1 MVFKRL
7 IGTQRDQVAILKAF
21 GYTTRQVALH
31 YGLIV
36 TLICLLGSAIG
47 VGLGVWLGQH
57 LSGLYRINFRFPFL
71 DFHLGL
77 PVMAAG
83 IGISLL
89 AALGGTGRAVY
100 AAAGEPVAQAMR
112 PPAPERYRRTLAE
125 RLGLTRWLSQA
136 ARIIW
141 RQLERRPGKALLTV
155 IGLALA
161 GGILMMARFQT
172 GSIFHMVD
180 LEFRLAQQQDISA
193 SFVEPTGRGALRE
206 LAAIDGV
213 RAVEGVRQVPVR
225 LRHDNHSALTSIQGL
240 PAGAS
245 LQRPVDMHLRRVAL
259 PPDGLV
265 LGDYLAQRL
274 GVKPGDLVWVEVLEG
289 RQKKLQLPV
298 VQLVQA
304 YTGLPAYMDLQAL
317 NRALGDGDVVS
328 GALLTVDAAAQTRVL
343 HELDRRPRVAGAET
357 RLGAVRAFF
366 KSIAEFTGVFTWI
379 AVLMGGVVN
388 FGVVYNSA
396 RIALS
401 ERGRELASLRVLG
414 LTQGEVSTILLG
426 ELALLVLVSI
436 PLSFVVGWGLSAFL
450 ARGMQSDLYRVPVVL
465 PPSSYAFAA
474 LITVLSAVLSSLAV
488 YWRIRRLDLIG
499 VLKTRE

>member
-1 MVFKRL
+1 MEGAGKGELLNLLFEWMDARHLATRAFGLPTEEEAERPEYWRYWMALPPK
-7 IGTQRDQVAILKAF
+7 GQVAVYL
-21 GYTTRQVALH
+21 GSWYTAP
-31 YGLIV
+31 IV
-36 TLICLLGSAIG
+36 SRVMGDSTDAELDSAMQRAADFERSLANDGTLIIKLWLHISEKEQKRRFKELSKSKRTAWRVTKDDWKKHSHYDEFRKVCERAIRHTST
-47 VGLGVWLGQH
+47 GQCPWTV
-57 LSGLYRINFRFPFL
+57 IE
-71 DFHLGL
+71 
-77 PVMAAG
+77 
-83 IGISLL
+83 
-89 AALGGTGRAVY
+89 GTDA
-100 AAAGEPVAQAMR
+100 
-112 PPAPERYRRTLAE
+112 RYRNATAAQHIVDRLTE
-125 RLGLTRWLSQA
+125 RLDA
-136 ARIIW
+136 
-141 RQLERRPGKALLTV
+141 P
-155 IGLALA
+155 
-161 GGILMMARFQT
+161 
-172 GSIFHMVD
+172 
-180 LEFRLAQQQDISA
+180 
-193 SFVEPTGRGALRE
+193 
-206 LAAIDGV
+206 
-213 RAVEGVRQVPVR
+213 AVEGVRQVPVR

-317 NRALGDGDVVS
+317 NRALGDDDVVS